1 MGSFPARLW
10 PIIAALLLVSACAVS
25 ANPLEKFVEAN
36 DREDWTPVA
45 WSEETGAPYTHPYFS
60 RAESWTTDAYSND
73 FLVPTGFAE
82 TVNFSAFSASPLSV
96 KLSGHQ
102 NLTRTGALG
111 ETVTLDLTSFVLR
124 GHSTFTLEGTATTTF
139 IINIS
144 KRFLLSGSAAVI
156 LSGGLLWQNVVFNV
170 LGPGPEV
177 ILRGH
182 SRLYGRLLALG
193 RRVTLRGRATIF
205 GDVRADDVRI
215 RGAARIISPP
225 LTSP

>member
-1 MGSFPARLW
+1 MGSFRERSW
-10 PIIAALLLVSACAVS
+10 PIIAALFLANASVVS
-25 ANPLEKFVEAN
+25 ANSLDKFVEAG
-36 DREDWTPVA
+36 DREDSGTVPWLKEADTPF
-45 WSEETGAPYTHPYFS
+45 FS
-60 RAESWTTDAYSND
+60 
-73 FLVPTGFAE
+73 TGFAE
-82 TVNFSAFSASPLSV
+82 ILSSSGFSASPLSI

-102 NLTRTGALG
+102 NLTKTGAPG

-144 KRFLLSGSAAVI
+144 KQFLLSGSAAII
-156 LSGGLLWQNVVFNV
+156 LSGGLMWQNVVFNV

-193 RRVTLRGRATIF
+193 RRVALRGHATVF

-225 LTSP
+225 IASP